1 MIGGEKIRWTQQSKD
16 FKEQLGRLVG
26 DVVLATG
33 FLSYCGPYNQEF
45 RANLVKHWMTVL
57 KSRDIPFTVNL
68 NITGKSKF
76 LLKKQKN
83 LKWIKFFFTY
93 IFKLS
98 AMMVESSTVSEW
110 TLQGLP
116 NDELSVQNALIVTK
130 SSSYPL
136 LVDPQ
141 TQGKMWIKN
150 KEGANELQITSL
162 NHK

>member
-1 MIGGEKIRWTQQSKD
+1 
-16 FKEQLGRLVG
+16 
-26 DVVLATG
+26 
-33 FLSYCGPYNQEF
+33 
-45 RANLVKHWMTVL
+45 
-57 KSRDIPFTVNL
+57 
-68 NITGKSKF
+68 
-76 LLKKQKN
+76 
-83 LKWIKFFFTY
+83 
-93 IFKLS
+93 
-98 AMMVESSTVSEW
+98 MMVESSTVSEW